1 MTPGAAPLVR
11 LLLTLFL
18 YPLDREKGKIICLE
32 AMSFQSSLDK
42 WPLLLVN

>member
-1 MTPGAAPLVR
+1 MTQGVASLVR

-18 YPLDREKGKIICLE
+18 YPLDRGKGKIICLE

-42 WPLLLVN
+42 

>member
-1 MTPGAAPLVR
+1 MTQEVAPLVR
-11 LLLTLFL
+11 LLSNLFL

-42 WPLLLVN
+42 